1 MGWIFERE
9 EYGAWQSSS
18 VSLLLLLRGIR
29 RCSTSA
35 GRTLGL
41 PIRLAGAGKTY
52 VASKVIDS
60 FLSDSSSR
68 GFAYFYCNR
77 AEGNRRDPESIMSAL
92 VHQLAQTESEEPYNL
107 ARPVIDLYEKREK
120 RGQKS
125 SRLSVTESQELLV
138 QLVKKYPETMICID
152 ALDEVEHEIR
162 IKLLKALKYVI
173 GSSTKVKIFATTR
186 MDTDILLQFE
196 MFPKIELQPNDNV
209 DDINRFINTQIQ
221 TAIEDKQL
229 LHGVVPDELKDK
241 ICKVLH
247 VRSKG
252 M

>member
-1 MGWIFERE
+1 
-9 EYGAWQSSS
+9 
-18 VSLLLLLRGIR
+18 
-29 RCSTSA
+29 
-35 GRTLGL
+35 
-41 PIRLAGAGKTY
+41 
-52 VASKVIDS
+52 
-60 FLSDSSSR
+60 
-68 GFAYFYCNR
+68 
-77 AEGNRRDPESIMSAL
+77 MSAL

-196 MFPKIELQPNDNV
+196 MFPKIELQSNDNV

-247 VRSKG
+247 VGSKG